1 MLRDFTKILGIKIL
15 VYQAC
20 DICIMKRR
28 ETMNEN
34 KNSTLSI
41 LALIFSVLGCTFL
54 IGLILAIIDLSKGD
68 GRKKTLSIIALV
80 ISGIWLIVGII
91 GAINKKNDTASTSDV
106 ITTEAVNDSV
116 DTQSEEK
123 TTEAAEAA
131 ENGSEDSAENAEEY
145 YFKDNEIVV
154 KDYTIKITDWKVIPV
169 GEKGNEYGKSPV
181 IAFWYDTTNT
191 SGKEINPTS
200 AWIYIM
206 EAVQD
211 NDPNTVNELNVAS
224 LPDDQFRDTQLQ
236 KIKQG
241 GTVSNAVAYE
251 LTDEETPVE
260 LTAKSSMIGDSIGS
274 MTFDIK

>member
-106 ITTEAVNDSV
+106 ITTEVVNDSV

-191 SGKEINPTS
+191 SDKEINPTS

>member
-260 LTAKSSMIGDSIGS
+260 ITAKSSMIGDSIGS

>member
-191 SGKEINPTS
+191 SDKEINPTS

-260 LTAKSSMIGDSIGS
+260 ITAKSSMIGDSIGS

>member
-1 MLRDFTKILGIKIL
+1 
-15 VYQAC
+15 
-20 DICIMKRR
+20 
-28 ETMNEN
+28 MNEN

>member
-1 MLRDFTKILGIKIL
+1 
-15 VYQAC
+15 
-20 DICIMKRR
+20 
-28 ETMNEN
+28 MNEN

-41 LALIFSVLGCTFL
+41 LALIFSILGCTFL
-54 IGLILAIIDLSKGD
+54 IGLILAIIDLRKGD

-91 GAINKKNDTASTSDV
+91 GAINKKSTPDMSTQS
-106 ITTEAVNDSV
+106 ITTESVNEV
-116 DTQSEEK
+116 VESEPNEK
-123 TTEAAEAA
+123 ETEEVA
-131 ENGSEDSAENAEEY
+131 EY

-169 GEKGNEYGKSPV
+169 GEEGNEYGKNPV

-191 SGKEINPTS
+191 SGGDVDPST
-200 AWIYIM
+200 AWIFIM
-206 EAVQD
+206 KAVQD
-211 NDPNTVNELNVAS
+211 NDPNSINELEVAS
-224 LPDDQFRDTQLQ
+224 LPDAKFRDSQLE

-260 LTAKSSMIGDSIGS
+260 LTAKSSMIGDPIGS
-274 MTFDIK
+274 MTFEIK